1 MDSVHVPSFDS
12 VEAGAPGTK
21 IEIPPEMV
29 DVGTENIEIPI
40 EYLARELYQKSE
52 LLLPESGRP
61 WGELS
66 EHEHNFYRLLVYHL
80 LAFPDVVRAALNYAC
95 DHDKLGVIQP
105 R

>member
-21 IEIPPEMV
+21 
-29 DVGTENIEIPI
+29 IEIPI